1 MEGRSLKKYEHYQRY
16 TSTIVGF
23 LLQEYPVSVAIPDRQ
38 GRLPLQIASEH
49 KLPCYKMLASAE
61 PRALIARCTLTR
73 MYPFQLA
80 AVRMKHLDIDEEHGQ
95 WTDMIFSLLRK
106 TPHLIQSGVRNE
118 AWKNSQ
124 EYLELHQID
133 LTIAQLQ
140 ARKVSLKCKVD
151 AMKG

>member
-1 MEGRSLKKYEHYQRY
+1 
-16 TSTIVGF
+16 
-23 LLQEYPVSVAIPDRQ
+23 VSVAIPDRQ
-38 GRLPLQIASEH
+38 GRIPLQIASEH
-49 KLPCYKMLASAE
+49 ELPCYKILASAE

-140 ARKVSLKCKVD
+140 AR
-151 AMKG
+151 